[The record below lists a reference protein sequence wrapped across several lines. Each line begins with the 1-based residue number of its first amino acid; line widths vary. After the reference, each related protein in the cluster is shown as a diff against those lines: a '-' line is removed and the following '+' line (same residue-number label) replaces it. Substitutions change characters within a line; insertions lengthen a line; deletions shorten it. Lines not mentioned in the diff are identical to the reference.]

1 MNMTLKQESHA
12 DHAAKAG
19 ANKPNVGA
27 WSWQD
32 QEETGETAA
41 KTDFGRGHC
50 CPVWREDR
58 RGRWFE
64 LDHHFSFL
72 FSSICRIEPIG
83 QVQETARQARQ
94 DKAV

>member
-1 MNMTLKQESHA
+1 MNMTSNQESHA

-41 KTDFGRGHC
+41 KTDFGRGDC

-58 RGRWFE
+58 RGRWF
-64 LDHHFSFL
+64 D
-72 FSSICRIEPIG
+72 
-83 QVQETARQARQ
+83 VN
-94 DKAV
+94 